1 MSAGKAG
8 LAAGCLICDFCP
20 IFGSDGL
27 CWGNSGWGVPV
38 NVSSSLVIFEPTM
51 KSALFVL
58 ALCFISSAQG
68 EEGRYV
74 KKMRISKELTAVV
87 AEGDFEPRSIGSFTV
102 RLYRA
107 DDDEAKRGLD
117 VDDFAGGI
125 LLERD
130 GQIEKVELLD
140 LDGDSTNE
148 LIISVRSAGSGGYLS
163 GFALGLKG
171 KSVQILA
178 QDLGML
184 QDADVASELRK
195 MLQGKSKKTG
205 LLKSFR
211 VRVSVVLKRIEKRSL
226 DCEIA

>member
-1 MSAGKAG
+1 M
-8 LAAGCLICDFCP
+8 LI
-20 IFGSDGL
+20 SL
-27 CWGNSGWGVPV
+27 GVPT
-38 NVSSSLVIFEPTM
+38 NVSPHLIDFDSIM
-51 KSALFVL
+51 KLALFVTTL
-58 ALCFISSAQG
+58 FIIAHVHVHAAES
-68 EEGRYV
+68 RYV
-74 KKMRISKELTAVV
+74 EKIRISKGLTAVV
-87 AEGDFEPRSIGSFTV
+87 AEGDFEPRSIGTFTV
-102 RLYRA
+102 RFYRA
-107 DDDEAKRGLD
+107 DDEEAKRGLD

-125 LLERD
+125 LIERD
-130 GQIEKVELLD
+130 GQIEKVESLD

-163 GFALGLKG
+163 GFAVGLRG
-171 KSVQILA
+171 KNVEILA

>member
-1 MSAGKAG
+1 
-8 LAAGCLICDFCP
+8 
-20 IFGSDGL
+20 
-27 CWGNSGWGVPV
+27 
-38 NVSSSLVIFEPTM
+38 M

-68 EEGRYV
+68 AEVRYV
-74 KKMRISKELTAVV
+74 KKIRISKELTAVV
-87 AEGDFEPRSIGSFTV
+87 AEGDFEPRSIGTFTV
-102 RLYRA
+102 RFYRA

-184 QDADVASELRK
+184 QDANVASELRK
-195 MLQGKSKKTG
+195 ILQEKSKKTG
-205 LLKSFR
+205 P
-211 VRVSVVLKRIEKRSL
+211 
-226 DCEIA
+226 

>member
-1 MSAGKAG
+1 
-8 LAAGCLICDFCP
+8 
-20 IFGSDGL
+20 
-27 CWGNSGWGVPV
+27 
-38 NVSSSLVIFEPTM
+38 M
-51 KSALFVL
+51 KSVLFFS
-58 ALCFISSAQG
+58 ALCFIASAQG
-68 EEGRYV
+68 AEGRYV
-74 KKMRISKELTAVV
+74 KKIRISKELTAVV
-87 AEGDFEPRSIGSFTV
+87 AEGDFEPRSIGTFTV
-102 RLYRA
+102 RFYRA

-125 LLERD
+125 LMERD

-184 QDADVASELRK
+184 QDADFASELRK

-205 LLKSFR
+205 L
-211 VRVSVVLKRIEKRSL
+211 
-226 DCEIA
+226 

>member
-1 MSAGKAG
+1 
-8 LAAGCLICDFCP
+8 
-20 IFGSDGL
+20 
-27 CWGNSGWGVPV
+27 
-38 NVSSSLVIFEPTM
+38 M
-51 KSALFVL
+51 KSALFFL

-68 EEGRYV
+68 AEVRYV
-74 KKMRISKELTAVV
+74 KKIRISKELTVVV

-102 RLYRA
+102 RFYRA

-205 LLKSFR
+205 L
-211 VRVSVVLKRIEKRSL
+211 
-226 DCEIA
+226 

>member
-1 MSAGKAG
+1 
-8 LAAGCLICDFCP
+8 
-20 IFGSDGL
+20 
-27 CWGNSGWGVPV
+27 
-38 NVSSSLVIFEPTM
+38 M

-58 ALCFISSAQG
+58 ALCFIASAQG
-68 EEGRYV
+68 AEVRYV
-74 KKMRISKELTAVV
+74 KKIRISKELTAVV

-117 VDDFAGGI
+117 SDDFAGGI
-125 LLERD
+125 LIERD

-163 GFALGLKG
+163 GFAVGFRG
-171 KSVQILA
+171 KRVAVLA

-184 QDADVASELRK
+184 KDADVASELRK
-195 MLQGKSKKTG
+195 ILQGKNKKTG
-205 LLKSFR
+205 P
-211 VRVSVVLKRIEKRSL
+211 
-226 DCEIA
+226 